1 MTDAQLTALKKDDKA
16 FFDHVYKDI
25 GGYKYR
31 GRGFIQLT
39 GEANYKEVGELIG
52 VDLLNN
58 PDLMLEP
65 EIAARASAAYF
76 NIDTKQ
82 RYKSG
87 LNNTATA
94 YHATYGVAA
103 TAANKRLNDLA
114 NRTQFANQYKES
126 ILSGELKASQ
136 SLPAAIAVLNNRIE
150 TIKADEAR
158 NGFHPGGEN
167 QANLRELADLEIQL
181 AKEMVKLKDLEE
193 ARNG

>member
-1 MTDAQLTALKKDDKA
+1 M
-16 FFDHVYKDI
+16 I
-25 GGYKYR
+25 C
-31 GRGFIQLT
+31 
-39 GEANYKEVGELIG
+39 
-52 VDLLNN
+52 
-58 PDLMLEP
+58 
-65 EIAARASAAYF
+65 
-76 NIDTKQ
+76 
-82 RYKSG
+82 
-87 LNNTATA
+87 
-94 YHATYGVAA
+94 
-103 TAANKRLNDLA
+103 
-114 NRTQFANQYKES
+114 QYKES